1 MAMSKIL
8 LGHNM
13 ALGSL
18 ELHSNSFS
26 RLIPRLD
33 LKDQHLLLVKEVP
46 RLVLQALPNLQHL
59 PMEVVTE

>member
-1 MAMSKIL
+1 
-8 LGHNM
+8 M
-13 ALGSL
+13 ALSSL

-33 LKDQHLLLVKEVP
+33 LKGQHFLLVKEVP
-46 RLVLQALPNLQHL
+46 HLVLQDLLNLQHL